1 MMKEP
6 LKVTQNDLFLYL
18 DSKIPRRAIQM
29 NLADTPWRLKG
40 KLCDVEPMDDQ
51 WDLFFRDPDLK
62 PLSTRKVDAFAEKA
76 TRAGLDPQIM
86 DGEAWLRDKP
96 EKVLDFVLEHQAW
109 LGLPKQPSVPQ
120 ETLDAYARRFEDI
133 RHLGYIHRR

>member
-1 MMKEP
+1 MKET

-51 WDLFFRDPDLK
+51 WDLFFHGPD
-62 PLSTRKVDAFAEKA
+62 
-76 TRAGLDPQIM
+76 
-86 DGEAWLRDKP
+86 
-96 EKVLDFVLEHQAW
+96 LEHQAW

-120 ETLDAYARRFEDI
+120 ETLDAYARRFEEV

>member
-1 MMKEP
+1 MKET

-18 DSKIPRRAIQM
+18 DSKISRRAIQM

-51 WDLFFRDPDLK
+51 WDLFFHGPDLE
-62 PLSTRKVDAFAEKA
+62 PLSTRKVDPFAEKA

-86 DGEAWLRDKP
+86 DGEAWLRDEP
-96 EKVLDFVLEHQAW
+96 EKVRDFLLEHQAW
-109 LGLPKQPSVPQ
+109 LGIPKQPGFSPKILA
-120 ETLDAYARRFEDI
+120 TCSNRFNAVT
-133 RHLGYIHRR
+133 